1 MKLTTAGNITISGE
15 LRSTCFAIFDLEE
28 LDTPTDRKV
37 YEEDPVV
44 PPLDFKP
51 WMDPETHPGTAP
63 DLCLERG
70 EVHIT
75 FDCENLIFSLEFP
88 KSQTKLDRTI
98 EASFLV
104 DADQISDFSAKL
116 NLLMSS
122 FKLESKK
129 FQTLEEECLESGE

>member
-15 LRSTCFAIFDLEE
+15 LNATCFAVYDLSDPDSHQDDPEE
-28 LDTPTDRKV
+28 T
-37 YEEDPVV
+37 
-44 PPLDFKP
+44 PLDFKP
-51 WMDPETHPGTAP
+51 WLEATT

-75 FDCENLIFSLEFP
+75 FDCENLIFTLKFP

-104 DADQISDFSAKL
+104 DGDQIADFSAKL

-122 FKLESKK
+122 FELESKK
-129 FQTLEEECLESGE
+129 FQTLEEECLDSDG